1 MVVKADYFS
10 RQIFEGLLDESV
22 KRHGHMCAGQVIGVR
37 MAILGCYLVGIDQP
51 REPANR
57 KKMMVFLEIDRCA
70 SDAIESV
77 TGCRLGKRTLKFR
90 DFGINAA
97 TFLNLE
103 TEAAFRIIST
113 ESSRQLA
120 QDYAPNETTAQ
131 GQQLEGY
138 KLMPDT
144 LLFKT
149 QPVKVNLEKWEMP
162 GPPRRHAT
170 CDRCGQRVR
179 DGREM
184 QAGDETLCRICGGE
198 SYFTPVKDDEI

>member
-1 MVVKADYFS
+1 MDVAMDYFD
-10 RQIFEGLLDESV
+10 RPLFERLLGESV

-37 MAILGCYLVGIDQP
+37 MAMLGCHLVGIDQP
-51 REPANR
+51 REPQNR

-77 TGCRLGKRTLKFR
+77 TGCRLGKRTLKFK
-90 DFGINAA
+90 DYGINAA

-120 QDYAPNETTAQ
+120 KGYAPDETTPQ

-138 KLMPDT
+138 KVMPDD
-144 LLFKT
+144 LLFKIR
-149 QPVKVNLEKWEMP
+149 PVKVNLEKWEMP

-170 CDRCGQRVR
+170 CDRCGQVVR
-179 DGREM
+179 DGREV
-184 QAGDETLCRICGGE
+184 QVEGEILCQICGGE
-198 SYFTPVKDDEI
+198 SYFTPIESTG